1 MAIPSFLRANA
12 VRFLLKVGDLSLVVQ
27 EVLGSGGFGLVFR
40 ATIVETA
47 MDVAVKF
54 LLLPSFA
61 SSPEFLK
68 ARKLPS
74 ALFAS
79 DTIVQYLALCERTQY
94 DNASAELIIMELADG
109 GDLNQAIIKPGSDM
123 QLTPIPMT
131 AKHARLVIK
140 QIVKGLQNLR
150 KSGFLHRD
158 LKPENLWFTR
168 DGRLV
173 LGDLGCIKDLA
184 GKSPHCEQTVS
195 GTEKFDAPELS
206 TARKQHRGGQYV
218 YDSEKTDVW
227 AVGFIYF
234 QLRSGLHLRE
244 ADVLKFEGREEEVF
258 TLKTPTERAN
268 HLFWTTWEK
277 WQRDIMPGGK
287 YSAVKWTHAYR
298 TEPFK
303 EPERD
308 FLDAILVYDPAFR
321 PTISDLAAAMDGQRG
336 SKEALQWLGPK
347 FTAPADAADFE
358 AEMRKRVKTFGIG
371 KNVITYPFFVEAHGN
386 VNHDKVM
393 HETYR
398 KLTDKVC
405 CVELNLSLERELS
418 ETLSTAHA
426 SS

>member
-1 MAIPSFLRANA
+1 MYVLDNSLESICSVPA
-12 VRFLLKVGDLSLVVQ
+12 VDCSPAEQQTNGASPK
-27 EVLGSGGFGLVFR
+27 
-40 ATIVETA
+40 
-47 MDVAVKF
+47 
-54 LLLPSFA
+54 FA
-61 SSPEFLK
+61 SSVWPPL
-68 ARKLPS
+68 
-74 ALFAS
+74 
-79 DTIVQYLALCERTQY
+79 YTQ
-94 DNASAELIIMELADG
+94 
-109 GDLNQAIIKPGSDM
+109 
-123 QLTPIPMT
+123 
-131 AKHARLVIK
+131 
-140 QIVKGLQNLR
+140 
-150 KSGFLHRD
+150 
-158 LKPENLWFTR
+158 
-168 DGRLV
+168 
-173 LGDLGCIKDLA
+173 
-184 GKSPHCEQTVS
+184 
-195 GTEKFDAPELS
+195 
-206 TARKQHRGGQYV
+206 
-218 YDSEKTDVW
+218 
-227 AVGFIYF
+227 
-234 QLRSGLHLRE
+234 
-244 ADVLKFEGREEEVF
+244 
-258 TLKTPTERAN
+258 
-268 HLFWTTWEK
+268 
-277 WQRDIMPGGK
+277 
-287 YSAVKWTHAYR
+287 AYR